1 MSSMRWLGIVV
12 AAALVPS
19 LATVNCRRTAWA
31 QDAAAGGAPMKPAM
45 MAKDADPDWE
55 VATVRPSD
63 PSGTYGGY
71 QVEGRDVLIGRKTV
85 QSMLLYAYTLQKSQ
99 LVNAPEWIRTELWD
113 AKGYADV
120 PGQPNREQMQRLVRK
135 LLAERFG
142 LVMHTEKH
150 ESSVYALTAAK
161 GGAKMTPS
169 TGDPNGLPNEND
181 RENGGQETMH
191 AANLSMGELAGLLM
205 RLSLDRPVVDQTGL
219 KGRYD
224 FELRW
229 TTDEA
234 QATATADA
242 PPGLFTALQEQLGLK
257 LEPERAPVDV
267 LVIDKVERPGAN

>member
-1 MSSMRWLGIVV
+1 MRWLGIVV
-12 AAALVPS
+12 AAALVVS
-19 LATVNCRRTAWA
+19 LAMVNCRRTARA
-31 QDAAAGGAPMKPAM
+31 QDAAADSAQVKPAM

-55 VATVRPSD
+55 VVTVRPSD
-63 PSGTYGGY
+63 PSGMYGGY
-71 QVEGRDVLIGRKTV
+71 QVEGRDALIGRKTV

-99 LVNAPEWIRTELWD
+99 LVNAPDWIRTELWD

-120 PGQPNREQMQRLVRK
+120 PGQPNREQMQGLVRK

-161 GGAKMTPS
+161 GGAKMTLS
-169 TGDPNGLPNEND
+169 TGDPNGLSNEND
-181 RENGGQETMH
+181 REDGGQETMH

-205 RLSLDRPVVDQTGL
+205 RLSMDRPVVDQTGL

-234 QATATADA
+234 QAAAPADA